1 MSVIDDGLL
10 KFSKLEELV
19 LSANLLTEIAVESLP
34 ITLKASLFLN
44 PIDLPLSQLIR
55 ETSFNSFLL
64 THR

>member
-55 ETSFNSFLL
+55 S
-64 THR
+64 